1 MAGGLKSMR
10 FRQFRWRKDFGAW
23 RTIGNCLLAGLL
35 LVIGAVFF
43 SCHEQMVVQSTPQ
56 MNAEQQFMVRVL
68 LADDVNHCTIKMRGG
83 FSLFNSDG
91 SILIPDTI
99 FTERGQ
105 PMDVGVLGGEF
116 TIGGRKFAAREI
128 TISPDEPFT
137 FVMDGNEF
145 RGKLLLKA
153 NVDGQTFEAINIVPL
168 EPYLA
173 GVVGA
178 EMPDRWEAEAL
189 KAQAIAARTYC
200 LYNKKKFGYT
210 RDWDVGRTQTS
221 QVYIGLKG
229 ESASVWR
236 AVNETSG
243 EVLMCEQA
251 GLPGAGASG
260 EELFPAYYSSSCGGH
275 TEDAKN
281 VFGDSFGPL
290 CGVECPYCKAVE
302 RPDIF
307 FWPMVQFNKETVA
320 TAVQKKYPQLKGLGD
335 IAYVSAV
342 KQSDY
347 PDFSRITMVKLIG
360 TNGRSEFLRA
370 EDFRLT
376 IDPAGNRVRSVACK
390 IAVIEDKVAF
400 LAGRGFGHGVGMCQ
414 CGAQGMA
421 MQGKTASEIL
431 QYYYPGSKLVRAY

>member
-1 MAGGLKSMR
+1 MR
-10 FRQFRWRKDFGAW
+10 FRQFRWRNDFGAW
-23 RTIGNCLLAGLL
+23 RTIGNCLLAGLVL
-35 LVIGAVFF
+35 AAGAVFF
-43 SCHEQMVVQSTPQ
+43 SCHEQIVVESTPQ
-56 MNAEQQFMVRVL
+56 MNAEQPYMVRVL
-68 LADDVNHCTIKMRGG
+68 LADDVNHCAIKMRGG
-83 FSLFNSDG
+83 FGLFNSDG
-91 SILIPDTI
+91 SVLIPGTT

-105 PMDVGVLGGEF
+105 LMNVAVSGGEF
-116 TIGGRKFAAREI
+116 TIGGRRFAAREI
-128 TISPDEPFT
+128 TILPDEPFT

-153 NVDGQTFEAINIVPL
+153 NVDGQTFEAIDIVPL

-200 LYNKKKFGYT
+200 LYNKKKFGLM
-210 RDWDVGRTQTS
+210 RDWDVARTQTS
-221 QVYIGLKG
+221 QVYLGLKG

-290 CGVECPYCKAVE
+290 GGVECPYCRAVA
-302 RPDIF
+302 RPDVF
-307 FWPMVQFNKETVA
+307 FWPMVQFNKGMVT

-335 IAYVSAV
+335 IANISAV

-347 PDFSRITMVKLIG
+347 PDFSRITMVKLTG
-360 TNGRSEFLRA
+360 SNGRSEFLRA
-370 EDFRLT
+370 EDLRLT
-376 IDPAGNRVRSVACK
+376 IDPAGNRIRSVACK

-421 MQGKTASEIL
+421 MQGKTANEIL

>member
-10 FRQFRWRKDFGAW
+10 FRQFRWRNDFGAW
-23 RTIGNCLLAGLL
+23 RTIGNCLLAGLVL
-35 LVIGAVFF
+35 AAGAVFF
-43 SCHEQMVVQSTPQ
+43 SCHEQIVVESTPQ
-56 MNAEQQFMVRVL
+56 MNAEQPYMVRVL
-68 LADDVNHCTIKMRGG
+68 LADDVNHCAIKMRGG
-83 FSLFNSDG
+83 FGLFNSDG
-91 SILIPDTI
+91 SVLIPGTT

-105 PMDVGVLGGEF
+105 LMNVAVSGGEF
-116 TIGGRKFAAREI
+116 TIGGRRFAAREI
-128 TISPDEPFT
+128 TILPDEPFT

-153 NVDGQTFEAINIVPL
+153 NVDGQTFEAIDIVPL

-200 LYNKKKFGYT
+200 LYNKKKFGLM
-210 RDWDVGRTQTS
+210 RDWDVARTQTS
-221 QVYIGLKG
+221 QVYLGLKG

-290 CGVECPYCKAVE
+290 GGVECPYCRAVA
-302 RPDIF
+302 RPDVF
-307 FWPMVQFNKETVA
+307 FWPMVQFNKGMVT

-335 IAYVSAV
+335 IANISAV

-347 PDFSRITMVKLIG
+347 PDFSRITMVKLTG
-360 TNGRSEFLRA
+360 SNGRSEFLRA
-370 EDFRLT
+370 EDLRLT
-376 IDPAGNRVRSVACK
+376 IDPAGNRIRSVACK

-421 MQGKTASEIL
+421 MQGKTANEIL